1 MGDAA
6 ERGKKDRPTVVDR
19 GSWTYADDRDLV
31 ADPWSTWDRLRE
43 ESRAFVATK
52 AAPDWD
58 VWTLLRY
65 DDVRAALRDPDL
77 FSSRSVLHVYQ
88 GPKLIDPAEADTVRG
103 MIPEELDPPEHT
115 KYRQLLTPLFA
126 PQVVETLEPM
136 IRSWCVDL
144 IESFAADGHCDLN
157 GDFARQYPTMIF
169 LRLMGLPKGGVGD
182 FLDTVHDR
190 IREATQLGASQQQSL
205 SAAYIMAMSEYM
217 NSVLDE
223 RRVERQDDI
232 VSYLLDVEV
241 DGRPLDGT
249 ELQQICTLLYAA
261 GLDTVAGELG
271 FMFLHLAAHP
281 EHRRLVTESPERIPA
296 FVEEALRAYS
306 IVTTNRIVTRDVEFA
321 GCPMKAGDRVLLSIP
336 AADRDPVQFPRADEF
351 DVDRTSNRHIAFAA
365 GPHRCLGSHLA
376 RLELK
381 IAVEEWH
388 RRIPEY
394 LLADGADV
402 TFHIGGVAG
411 VDSLPLE
418 WPVA

>member
-1 MGDAA
+1 MGNGETQQAPA
-6 ERGKKDRPTVVDR
+6 IVDR
-19 GSWTYADDRDLV
+19 RTWTYIDDPELV
-31 ADPWSTWDRLRE
+31 ADPWNTWDRLRE
-43 ESRAFVATK
+43 ESRAFVASE

-58 VWTLLRY
+58 VWTLMRY
-65 DDVRAALRDPDL
+65 DDVHAALRDPDL

-88 GPKLIDPAEADTVRG
+88 GPKLVDAAEADAVRG

-136 IRSWCVDL
+136 IRSWCVEL
-144 IESFAADGHCDLN
+144 IEGFLAQGRCDLN
-157 GDFARQYPTMIF
+157 TDFARQYPTMIF
-169 LRLMGLPKGGVGD
+169 LRLMGLPQGGVGD
-182 FLDTVHDR
+182 FLETVQER
-190 IREATQLGASQQQSL
+190 IREATSMGLSQQQSM

-217 NSVLDE
+217 NTVLDE
-223 RRVERQDDI
+223 RRVERQNDI
-232 VSYLLDVEV
+232 VSYLLDLEV
-241 DGRPLDGT
+241 DGRPLDDT

-271 FMFLHLAAHP
+271 YMFLHLATNP
-281 EHRRLVTESPERIPA
+281 KHRRLVTAEPERIPS
-296 FVEEALRAYS
+296 FVEEALRVYS
-306 IVTTNRIVTRDVEFA
+306 IVTTNRIVTRDVDFA

-336 AADRDPVQFPRADEF
+336 AADRDPLQFARADTF
-351 DVDRTSNRHIAFAA
+351 DVDRANNRHIAFAA

-376 RLELK
+376 RLELQ

-388 RRIPEY
+388 RRIPQY
-394 LLADGADV
+394 TLADDAEV

-411 VDSLPLE
+411 VDTLPLE

>member
-1 MGDAA
+1 MASRETQDA
-6 ERGKKDRPTVVDR
+6 PTVLDR
-19 GSWTYADDRDLV
+19 GAWTYVDDPELV
-31 ADPWSTWDRLRE
+31 ADPWNTWDRLRE
-43 ESRAFVATK
+43 ESRAFVATQ

-58 VWTLLRY
+58 VWTLMRY
-65 DDVRAALRDPDL
+65 DDVHEALRAPDL

-88 GPKLIDPAEADTVRG
+88 GPKLIDPEEAAAVRG

-136 IRSWCVDL
+136 IRSWCAEL
-144 IESFAADGHCDLN
+144 IDGFVAQGHCDLN
-157 GDFARQYPTMIF
+157 RDFARQFPTMIF

-190 IREATQLGASQQQSL
+190 IREATQLGMSATQSM
-205 SAAYIMAMSEYM
+205 SAAYIMAMAEYM
-217 NSVLDE
+217 NTVLDE
-223 RRVERQDDI
+223 RRAERQDDI
-232 VSYLLDVEV
+232 VSYLLDIEV
-241 DGRPLDGT
+241 DGRPLDEA

-271 FMFLHLAAHP
+271 YMFLHLATHP
-281 EHRRLVTESPERIPA
+281 EHRRLVTESPERIPD
-296 FVEEALRAYS
+296 FVEEALRLYS

-321 GCPMKAGDRVLLSIP
+321 GCPMKAGDRVLLSMP
-336 AADRDPVQFPRADEF
+336 AADRDPLQFPNPDTF
-351 DVDRTSNRHIAFAA
+351 DIDRTSNRHIAFAA

-376 RLELK
+376 RLELR

-394 LLADGADV
+394 TLAPDAEV

-418 WPVA
+418 WPVG

>member
-1 MGDAA
+1 M
-6 ERGKKDRPTVVDR
+6 TVDR
-19 GSWTYADDRDLV
+19 GAWTYTDDPELV
-31 ADPWSTWDRLRE
+31 ADPWTTWDRLRE
-43 ESRAFVATK
+43 GSRAFVSTQAAT
-52 AAPDWD
+52 DWD

-65 DDVRAALRDPDL
+65 DDVHAALRDPAT

-88 GPKLIDPAEADTVRG
+88 GPKLIDPAEADAVRG

-126 PQVVETLEPM
+126 PQVVDTLEPM
-136 IRSWCVDL
+136 IREWCVEL
-144 IESFAADGHCDLN
+144 IESFVARGACDLN
-157 GDFARQYPTMIF
+157 REFARQYPTMIF
-169 LRLMGLPKGGVGD
+169 LRLMGLPEGGVGD

-190 IREATQLGASQQQSL
+190 IREATSAGLSETQST
-205 SAAYIMAMSEYM
+205 STAYIMAMAEHM
-217 NSVLDE
+217 NTVLDE
-223 RRVERQDDI
+223 RRARRQDDI

-241 DGRPLDGT
+241 DGRALDDT

-271 FMFLHLAAHP
+271 FMFLHLATHP
-281 EHRRLVTESPERIPA
+281 DHRRLVTTEPACIPA
-296 FVEEALRAYS
+296 FVEETLRMYS

-321 GCPMKAGDRVLLSIP
+321 GCPMKAGDRVLLSLP
-336 AADRDPVQFPRADEF
+336 AADRDPSQFDDAATF
-351 DVDRTSNRHIAFAA
+351 DVDRASNRHIAFAA

-376 RLELK
+376 RLELR

-394 LLADGADV
+394 SLAPDADV
-402 TFHIGGVAG
+402 TFHVGGVAG
-411 VDSLPLE
+411 VDNLPLV

>member
-1 MGDAA
+1 MI
-6 ERGKKDRPTVVDR
+6 PDR
-19 GSWTYADDRDLV
+19 GSWNYIDDPDLV
-31 ADPWSTWDRLRE
+31 TDPWTTWDRLRE
-43 ESRAFVATK
+43 ESRAFVARA

-65 DDVRAALRDPDL
+65 DDVHAALRDPEL

-88 GPKLIDPAEADTVRG
+88 GPKLVDPAEAAAVRG

-136 IRSWCVDL
+136 IRAWCVEL
-144 IESFAADGHCDLN
+144 IDGFVARGGCDLN
-157 GDFARQYPTMIF
+157 REFARQYPTMIF
-169 LRLMGLPKGGVGD
+169 LRLMGLPEGGAGD
-182 FLDTVHDR
+182 FLDRVHDNMR
-190 IREATQLGASQQQSL
+190 AGMDMGLAESQYVTG
-205 SAAYIMAMSEYM
+205 AYIMAMSDYM
-217 NSVLDE
+217 NRVADE
-223 RRVERQDDI
+223 RRARRQDDI
-232 VSYLLDVEV
+232 MSYLLDLQV
-241 DGRPLDGT
+241 DGRPLDET
-249 ELQQICTLLYAA
+249 ELQQMCTLLYAA

-271 FMFLHLAAHP
+271 YMFLHLATHP
-281 EHRRLVTESPERIPA
+281 EHRKLVTDTPACIPA
-296 FVEEALRAYS
+296 FVEETLRVYS

-336 AADRDPVQFPRADEF
+336 AADRDPLQFPNADTF
-351 DVDRTSNRHIAFAA
+351 DVDRADNRHIAFAA

-376 RLELK
+376 RLELR

-394 LLADGADV
+394 KLGDDADV

-411 VDSLPLE
+411 VDTLPLV
-418 WPVA
+418 WPVG

>member
-1 MGDAA
+1 MG
-6 ERGKKDRPTVVDR
+6 VLDR
-19 GSWTYADDRDLV
+19 GAWTYTDDPELV
-31 ADPWSTWDRLRE
+31 ADPWHTWDRLRE
-43 ESRAFVATK
+43 ESRAFVATQ
-52 AAPDWD
+52 AAADWD

-65 DDVRAALRDPDL
+65 DDVHAALRDPEL

-88 GPKLIDPAEADTVRG
+88 GPKLIDAAEADAVRG

-136 IRSWCVDL
+136 IREWCIEL
-144 IESFAADGHCDLN
+144 IESFVARGHCDLN
-157 GDFARQYPTMIF
+157 REFARQYPTMIF
-169 LRLMGLPKGGVGD
+169 LRLMGLPEGGVGD
-182 FLDTVHDR
+182 FLDTVHER
-190 IREATQLGASQQQSL
+190 IRAATSMGLSETQSTS
-205 SAAYIMAMSEYM
+205 SAYVMAMAEYM
-217 NSVLDE
+217 NTVLDE

-232 VSYLLDVEV
+232 VSHLLDLEVE
-241 DGRPLDGT
+241 GRPLDDT

-271 FMFLHLAAHP
+271 YMFLHLVHHP
-281 EHRRLVTESPERIPA
+281 EHRQRVIAEPECIPA
-296 FVEEALRAYS
+296 FVEETLRMYS

-321 GCPMKAGDRVLLSIP
+321 GCPMKAGDRVLLSMP
-336 AADRDPVQFPRADEF
+336 AADRDPLQFPDPER
-351 DVDRTSNRHIAFAA
+351 VDFRRSPNRHIAFGA
-365 GPHRCLGSHLA
+365 GAHRCLGSHLA
-376 RLELK
+376 RLELQ

-394 LLADGADV
+394 TLADDAEV

-411 VDSLPLE
+411 VDTLPLE